1 MYLNPNSIRTNYN
14 LLMDDFVAQTIKKVV
29 ILDNSPIRRSKKFT
43 GKNQE
48 LTRARCEYFLFT
60 SIFTGIEFNRNIVA
74 QNKICIPE
82 F

>member
-48 LTRARCEYFLFT
+48 LRESKT
-60 SIFTGIEFNRNIVA
+60 
-74 QNKICIPE
+74 
-82 F
+82 